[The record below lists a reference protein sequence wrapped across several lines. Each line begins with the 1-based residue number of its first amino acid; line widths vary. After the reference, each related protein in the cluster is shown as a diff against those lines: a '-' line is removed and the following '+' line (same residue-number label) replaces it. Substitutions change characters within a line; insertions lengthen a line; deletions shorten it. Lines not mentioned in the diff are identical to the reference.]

1 MLLVE
6 LDPARAGEAAKTRPC
21 IIVSNAGVNSAVT
34 RAHKGAVVV
43 VPVTSNVGY
52 VHPDSQVLI
61 DDQDA
66 LTAMGLSVPSKAQA
80 DQIRAVSAERIQRV
94 IGRTPAWVGYQLDD
108 AILFHLSL

>member
-6 LDPARAGEAAKTRPC
+6 LDPARPGEAAKTRPC
-21 IIVSNAGVNSAVT
+21 IVVSNAGVNAAVT

-61 DDQDA
+61 DDPDGLA
-66 LTAMGLSVPSKAQA
+66 AMGLSVASKAQA
-80 DQIRAVSAERIQRV
+80 DQLRAISVERVQRV
-94 IGRTPAWVGYQLDD
+94 VGRTPAWITYQLDD
-108 AILFHLSL
+108 AIRFHLSL

>member
-21 IIVSNAGVNSAVT
+21 IVVSNAGVNAAVT
-34 RAHKGAVVV
+34 RAHKGAIVV
-43 VPVTSNVGY
+43 VPVTASVGY

-66 LTAMGLSVPSKAQA
+66 LADMGLAVPSKAQA
-80 DQIRAVSAERIQRV
+80 DQIRAISAERIQRI
-94 IGRTPAWVGYQLDD
+94 IGRAPAWVGYQLDD
-108 AILFHLSL
+108 AIRFHLSL